1 MAGGT
6 YVTYNKNR
14 PGAYINFKAI
24 PKPLSNV
31 GSRGVATMPMTMDWG
46 PVGEVMEIY
55 SEDLITGKAQSKIGY
70 TVYDDEVQMFR
81 EVLKGCYKLLAFRVD
96 TGGKQ
101 ASATLGNLTV
111 TAKYTGIC
119 GNKISVA
126 ILDDETAEEDTNFIV
141 VTYYNTLEK
150 DRQNVTSISELVD
163 NDWVN
168 FSGTGALS
176 LTTGTM
182 LSGGENGT
190 VINDTYS
197 TYMNTMKM
205 HQWQVMGLPITENSN
220 VRTNTVT
227 YIKNL
232 RENIGKKVQL
242 VLYDY
247 SEADYEAIIS
257 VDQGYKTSSETIG
270 TAAFVATIT
279 GLTAGAEINES
290 LTYYVIDG
298 ATEIINQR
306 DDEQIETAITT
317 GKMVLSTRQDGVIVI
332 EKDINT
338 LHNFTIDK
346 DYQFSK
352 NRVIRTLDEIANSSQ
367 LTWEKSYIGKVD
379 NDEQGRKDYK
389 ADLIYYFNE
398 LQRMRA
404 IQNFDSTEDIDV
416 LPGNE
421 VDEVIV
427 KLIIQPVDSMEKMYM
442 TVMVGQKTSGY
453 TVSSI
458 AA

>member
-1 MAGGT
+1 
-6 YVTYNKNR
+6 
-14 PGAYINFKAI
+14 
-24 PKPLSNV
+24 
-31 GSRGVATMPMTMDWG
+31 
-46 PVGEVMEIY
+46 
-55 SEDLITGKAQSKIGY
+55 
-70 TVYDDEVQMFR
+70 
-81 EVLKGCYKLLAFRVD
+81 
-96 TGGKQ
+96 
-101 ASATLGNLTV
+101 
-111 TAKYTGIC
+111 
-119 GNKISVA
+119 
-126 ILDDETAEEDTNFIV
+126 
-141 VTYYNTLEK
+141 
-150 DRQNVTSISELVD
+150 
-163 NDWVN
+163 
-168 FSGTGALS
+168 
-176 LTTGTM
+176 
-182 LSGGENGT
+182 
-190 VINDTYS
+190 
-197 TYMNTMKM
+197 
-205 HQWQVMGLPITENSN
+205 
-220 VRTNTVT
+220 
-227 YIKNL
+227 
-232 RENIGKKVQL
+232 
-242 VLYDY
+242 
-247 SEADYEAIIS
+247 
-257 VDQGYKTSSETIG
+257 
-270 TAAFVATIT
+270 
-279 GLTAGAEINES
+279 
-290 LTYYVIDG
+290 
-298 ATEIINQR
+298 
-306 DDEQIETAITT
+306 
-317 GKMVLSTRQDGVIVI
+317 MVLSTRQDGVIVI